1 MKSLSD
7 HTDPLFKDAHEAL
20 VYAYNFSH
28 QQYPRSPMFRAI
40 LQSRAGRGLGGLD
53 GAAQAGMIRR
63 EVNSAGKL
71 IESLITAKYAPM
83 WLPCS
88 CGHPCCSGKI
98 ENKEWSEAIPY
109 IVFDVCRNVLR
120 GADRSSVIWCV
131 RAFYSGVRP
140 SATLVASYAGVHV
153 STITRQM
160 KDIKAYLRGTRGKE
174 GMDAVAYR
182 TVDRILTDKGIVN
195 EA

>member
-1 MKSLSD
+1 M
-7 HTDPLFKDAHEAL
+7 TLFENTEQAL
-20 VYAYNFSH
+20 IFAYNYTGQNCITARLSLEPF
-28 QQYPRSPMFRAI
+28 PTT
-40 LQSRAGRGLGGLD
+40 GKGLGGLN

-63 EVNSAGKL
+63 EVSSAGRL

-88 CGHPCCSGKI
+88 CGHACCSGKI
-98 ENKEWSEAIPY
+98 ENKEWAGSDPY
-109 IVFDVCRNVLR
+109 IVIDVCKNALH
-120 GADRSSVIWCV
+120 GADRGTVVWCV
-131 RAFYSGVRP
+131 KAYYSGIRP
-140 SATLVASYAGVHV
+140 SATLIASHAGVHV

-160 KDIKAYLRGTRGKE
+160 KDINAYLHGTGRKE

-182 TVDRILTDKGIVN
+182 TVDRILTDKGIAN